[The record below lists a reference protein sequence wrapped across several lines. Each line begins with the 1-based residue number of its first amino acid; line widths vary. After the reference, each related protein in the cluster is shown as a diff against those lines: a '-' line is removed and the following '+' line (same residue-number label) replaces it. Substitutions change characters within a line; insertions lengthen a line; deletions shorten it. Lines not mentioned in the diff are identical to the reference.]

1 MSTFQKT
8 NTESPADSLLS
19 DFMTSATPATPLI
32 NSTAATLTEGRSA
45 LTTPD
50 TSDPASTN
58 GAEAD
63 ETDREAAPEVDDDEA
78 DQIRVIVDEDEAIL
92 EAALDLNQMAPRSAQ
107 RKIPALEA
115 DQPEE
120 TAAADLVRHLVID
133 ARDRVLL
140 ARIVLDPDL
149 PDVLDLAPVPDKV
162 LLPKKQPK
170 LRFSTFYQNICHA
183 KNIKKRLM
191 R

>member
-8 NTESPADSLLS
+8 NTESPADSLSS
-19 DFMTSATPATPLI
+19 DSPTSATPATPLI
-32 NSTAATLTEGRSA
+32 NSTAATLTEGRSV

-63 ETDREAAPEVDDDEA
+63 ETDQEAAPEVDDDEA
-78 DQIRVIVDEDEAIL
+78 DQIRAIVDEEEAIL
-92 EAALDLNQMAPRSAQ
+92 EAALD
-107 RKIPALEA
+107 PALEA

-120 TAAADLVRHLVID
+120 TAAADLVQHLVID
-133 ARDRVLL
+133 AQDRVLL

-170 LRFSTFYQNICHA
+170 SRFFTFYQNICHA
-183 KNIKKRLM
+183 KNKKKVVALTIDASQ
-191 R
+191 